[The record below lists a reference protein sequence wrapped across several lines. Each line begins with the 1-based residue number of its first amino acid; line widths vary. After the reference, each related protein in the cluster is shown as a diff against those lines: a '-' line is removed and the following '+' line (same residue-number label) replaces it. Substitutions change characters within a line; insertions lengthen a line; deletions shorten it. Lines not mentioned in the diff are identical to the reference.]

1 MPHSM
6 AMRILAVDYGERR
19 VGLALSDPMGF
30 LASAL
35 KVIQRQSD
43 KQVAADIE
51 SVVRE
56 YEVEHIVLGHP
67 ITMAGE
73 VGQKAQHVERFRA
86 LLANLVS
93 VPVELFDER
102 LTTVSAQRVLLEA
115 DVSRK
120 KRKEVV
126 DAVAATIL
134 LQHYLDAKSH

>member
-1 MPHSM
+1 M
-6 AMRILAVDYGERR
+6 
-19 VGLALSDPMGF
+19 ALSDPMGF

>member
-1 MPHSM
+1 MLRYT

-43 KQVAADIE
+43 KQVAAEIGD
-51 SVVRE
+51 VVRA
-56 YEVEHIVLGHP
+56 YEVERIVLGNP
-67 ITMAGE
+67 ITMSGE
-73 VGQKAQHVERFRA
+73 VGQKAQHVEKFRA
-86 LLANLVS
+86 LLMNV
-93 VPVELFDER
+93 VDIPVELFDER
-102 LTTVSAQRVLLEA
+102 LTTVSAKRVLLEA

-120 KRKEVV
+120 RRKQVV